1 MKMQNSKVLKVIL
14 FICGALILL
23 PGLIALFNPVGF
35 TARNGVDIVGNI
47 SMLNDYRGMG
57 GMLLGSGIIILLGI
71 LHHRMAFTSTVVAI
85 VMFLS
90 LALGRFVSIVMDG
103 MPADGLFKATVVEA
117 ILGFVAIFALVKFK
131 EKE

>member
-1 MKMQNSKVLKVIL
+1 MQNSKVLKVIL
-14 FICGALILL
+14 FICGALILI

-35 TARNGVDIVGNI
+35 TARNGVDIMGNI

-57 GMLLGSGIIILLGI
+57 GMLLGSGIIILLGV

-85 VMFLS
+85 VMFLT
-90 LALGRFVSIVMDG
+90 LALGRFVSIILDG

-117 ILGFVAIFALVKFK
+117 ILGFVAIFAMIKFR

>member
-1 MKMQNSKVLKVIL
+1 MQNSKVLKVIL

-35 TARNGVDIVGNI
+35 TARNGVDIIGNI

-57 GMLLGSGIIILLGI
+57 GMLLGSGIIILLGV

-85 VMFLS
+85 VMFLT
-90 LALGRFVSIVMDG
+90 LALGRFVSIVLDG

-117 ILGFVAIFALVKFK
+117 ILGFVAIFAMIKFR

>member
-1 MKMQNSKVLKVIL
+1 MQNSKVLKVIL
-14 FICGALILL
+14 FICGALILI

-35 TARNGVDIVGNI
+35 TARNGVDIIGNI

-57 GMLLGSGIIILLGI
+57 GMLLGSGIIILLGV

-85 VMFLS
+85 VMFLT
-90 LALGRFVSIVMDG
+90 LALGRFVSIILDG

-117 ILGFVAIFALVKFK
+117 ILGFVAIFAMIKFR